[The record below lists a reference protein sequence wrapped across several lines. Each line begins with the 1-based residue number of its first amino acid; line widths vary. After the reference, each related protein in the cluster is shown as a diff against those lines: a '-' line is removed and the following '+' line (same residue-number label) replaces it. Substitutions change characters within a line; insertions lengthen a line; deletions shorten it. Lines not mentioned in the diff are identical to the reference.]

1 MAIEVKRTWIIAAA
15 VVVLGVGGFWLW
27 RVLVPR
33 ESTDDAQ
40 VAGHV
45 SPIAARVGGTV
56 KAIRVQDNQT
66 VKAGDVLVE
75 IDKRDYE
82 IAVARAEADL
92 AAAQAASRAAHAGV
106 PVTSET
112 ARSEQ
117 HSANAGADNAEAAV
131 HAAEREVDASRAKLT
146 SAKAR
151 LVEVTTNATRTTQ
164 DLERLRPLA
173 AKEEI
178 SKQQFDAATAA
189 ARAAEAAVDSAT
201 AAVHEAEAN
210 LDVAEAHRV
219 QAAGGLTQARAQAQ
233 AASTAPQQIA
243 LTQAHAAGADAQVQQ
258 AQATLDQAR
267 VNLERTTIIAP
278 ADGVVSRRSVEL
290 GQVIQAGQPLM
301 AITSLGDVW
310 VVANFKET
318 QLARMRVGQH
328 AEIEVDGYG
337 GRSFSGH
344 VDSIAAATGATF
356 SLLPP
361 DNATGNFVKVVQRI
375 PVKILLDDA
384 RDANTP
390 LRPGMSVDATVY
402 LK

>member
-1 MAIEVKRTWIIAAA
+1 
-15 VVVLGVGGFWLW
+15 
-27 RVLVPR
+27 
-33 ESTDDAQ
+33 
-40 VAGHV
+40 
-45 SPIAARVGGTV
+45 
-56 KAIRVQDNQT
+56 
-66 VKAGDVLVE
+66 
-75 IDKRDYE
+75 
-82 IAVARAEADL
+82 
-92 AAAQAASRAAHAGV
+92 
-106 PVTSET
+106 VT
-112 ARSEQ
+112 A
-117 HSANAGADNAEAAV
+117 
-131 HAAEREVDASRAKLT
+131 
-146 SAKAR
+146 
-151 LVEVTTNATRTTQ
+151 NATRATQ

-178 SKQQFDAATAA
+178 SKQQFDAATTAA
-189 ARAAEAAVDSAT
+189 QAAQAAVDSAV

-210 LDVAEAHRV
+210 LDVAEAHRS
-219 QAAGGLTQARAQAQ
+219 QAAGALTQARAQAQ

-243 LTQAHAAGADAQVQQ
+243 LTQARAAGADAQVQQ
-258 AQATLDQAR
+258 AQAALDQAR
-267 VNLERTTIIAP
+267 VNLERTTIVAP
-278 ADGVVSRRSVEL
+278 TDGVVSRRSVEL

-301 AITSLGDVW
+301 AITSLSDVW

-375 PVKILLDDA
+375 PVKILLDGAHDA
-384 RDANTP
+384 SAP